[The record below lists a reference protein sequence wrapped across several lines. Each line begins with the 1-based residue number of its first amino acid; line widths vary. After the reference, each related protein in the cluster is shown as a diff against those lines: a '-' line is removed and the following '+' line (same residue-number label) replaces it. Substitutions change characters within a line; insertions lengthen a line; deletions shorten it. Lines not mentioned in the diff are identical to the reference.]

1 MNNEVK
7 LRKKITVVGA
17 GNVGTTTAQ
26 LIAEKDLA
34 DVVLIDIIE
43 GIPQGK
49 ALDIQEACPIWR
61 SSARVTGT
69 NSYDDTAGSDIV
81 VITAGL
87 ARKPGM
93 SRDDLLKANA
103 EIVGKVA
110 EKIAGTSPEAIVIVV
125 TNPMD
130 IMAQLTQKVT
140 GFPFHRVIGMGGCLD
155 STRMRTFISLETGV
169 SPEDIQA
176 MVLGGHGDQMVP
188 IPSLTTI
195 KGEKITAVMPEQKV
209 KAIIERT
216 KNGGAEIVGLLKTGS
231 AYYAPAASVV
241 EMIEAMFEGK
251 DEPLPCS
258 VYLDGEYGI
267 KGVYL
272 GVPVLL
278 ASKGLEKIVEL
289 SLGEEEKKGLA
300 MSAESV
306 RALVTKLRI

>member
-1 MNNEVK
+1 M
-7 LRKKITVVGA
+7 RKKITVVGA

-26 LIAEKDLA
+26 LIGERDLA

-49 ALDIQEACPIWR
+49 ALDIQEACPLWN

-103 EIVGKVA
+103 EIVKKVA
-110 EKIAGTSPEAIVIVV
+110 EDIAGTSPEAIVIVV

-140 GFPFHRVIGMGGCLD
+140 GFPFHRVIGMGGVLD
-155 STRMRTFISLETGV
+155 STRMRTFITLETGF
-169 SPEDIQA
+169 SPEDIRT

-188 IPSLTTI
+188 IPGLTTI
-195 KGEKITAVMPEQKV
+195 KGKKITGVMPEQKV

-241 EMIEAMFEGK
+241 EMVEAIFYGNG
-251 DEPLPCS
+251 EPLPCS

-278 ASKGLEKIVEL
+278 SPKGINKIVEL
-289 SLGEEEKKGLA
+289 DLGEEEKKGLSR
-300 MSAESV
+300 SAEAV
-306 RALVTKLRI
+306 RALATKLGI